1 MAKPLMPKATAVW
14 LVENTALT
22 FQQIADFCG
31 LHELEIQAIADQEVA
46 SGMVGMDPVQNGQLT
61 QGEIDRCQA
70 DPKASLRLRK
80 TDLPEPKVRQK
91 GPRYTP
97 VTKRGDKPDAIAWL
111 LKQTPELSDAAL
123 CRLIG
128 TTKNTIKAVRD
139 RTHWN
144 SQNIKA
150 RSPVL
155 VGLCT
160 QQDLTDALEKA
171 RPAGAP
177 PREAPNPYLDPDAVP
192 DPGPSEEEQQPD
204 ISTIFGGY
212 TPPPR
217 HEEAP
222 TARDAA
228 RAAEELFSRRP
239 AAEAEAENKPDDDNV
254 GEDTPETVSPDAADQ
269 ADPPASPNSEADEDE
284 PVGGDA
290 DRNHGS

>member
-22 FQQIADFCG
+22 FRQIADFCG

-46 SGMVGMDPVQNGQLT
+46 AGMVGMDPVQNGQLT
-61 QGEIDRCQA
+61 QAEIDRCQS
-70 DPKASLRLRK
+70 DPKAALQLKKS
-80 TDLPEPKVRQK
+80 DLPEPKVRQK

-139 RTHWN
+139 KTHWN
-144 SQNIKA
+144 SANIKA

-160 QQDLTDALEKA
+160 QQDLTEALEKA

-192 DPGPSEEEQQPD
+192 DPGPSEDEQQPD

-212 TPPPR
+212 TAPVR
-217 HEEAP
+217 DKEAP
-222 TARDAA
+222 TSARDAA
-228 RAAEELFSRRP
+228 RAAEELFTPRP
-239 AAEAEAENKPDDDNV
+239 SGSDSDERSDENTDENAGGPADDDT
-254 GEDTPETVSPDAADQ
+254 DDQ
-269 ADPPASPNSEADEDE
+269 PQE
-284 PVGGDA
+284 
-290 DRNHGS
+290 R

>member
-1 MAKPLMPKATAVW
+1 MARPLMPKATAVW

-22 FQQIADFCG
+22 FRQIADFCG

-46 SGMVGMDPVQNGQLT
+46 AGMVGMDPIQNGQLT
-61 QGEIDRCQA
+61 QAEIDRCQA
-70 DPKASLRLRK
+70 DPKAALQLRK

-139 RTHWN
+139 KTHWN
-144 SQNIKA
+144 SANIKA

-160 QQDLTDALEKA
+160 QQDLTEALEKA

-192 DPGPSEEEQQPD
+192 DPGPSEEEQQPN

-212 TPPPR
+212 TAPVR
-217 HEEAP
+217 EKEAP
-222 TARDAA
+222 TSARDAA
-228 RAAEELFSRRP
+228 RAAEELFAPRQP
-239 AAEAEAENKPDDDNV
+239 ASNSDDDGSDGLEDEKT
-254 GEDTPETVSPDAADQ
+254 GEQ
-269 ADPPASPNSEADEDE
+269 AESDEDDQPQE
-284 PVGGDA
+284 
-290 DRNHGS
+290 R

>member
-31 LHELEIQAIADQEVA
+31 LHELEVQAIADQEVA
-46 SGMVGMDPVQNGQLT
+46 AGMVGMDPIQNGQIT
-61 QGEIDRCQA
+61 RQEIDRCQA
-70 DPKASLRLRK
+70 DHSARLRLRK

-139 RTHWN
+139 KTHWN
-144 SQNIKA
+144 SPNIKA

-155 VGLCT
+155 AGLCT
-160 QQDLTDALEKA
+160 QQDLNDALTKA

-177 PREAPNPYLDPDAVP
+177 AREAPNPYLDPDAIP
-192 DPGPSEEEQQPD
+192 DPGPSEEERQPN
-204 ISTIFGGY
+204 ISSIFGGRPAPSR
-212 TPPPR
+212 T
-217 HEEAP
+217 EEGPSSAF
-222 TARDAA
+222 DAA

-239 AAEAEAENKPDDDNV
+239 SSE
-254 GEDTPETVSPDAADQ
+254 TPPS
-269 ADPPASPNSEADEDE
+269 
-284 PVGGDA
+284 DA
-290 DRNHGS
+290 DAPEEAFTTDTAETSSDAPDGEAPEREARHSDMTETTDSDSDDKR